1 MRITDGV
8 PTLRLRRMGYAQR
21 VPHARLC
28 AVALVVSLGVAT
40 LGASPAIA
48 QLGSRPAAD
57 WIPTL
62 DSPER
67 VASMKIPELI
77 AALQIQPG
85 EALADVGAGSG
96 LLTGPLA
103 AATGPTGVVYA
114 ADIDPALLTHIE
126 QRMKTANVGNVR
138 TVLGTFTDPKLPAP
152 VDLAFMNDVLHH
164 VQDRAAYVKTLAG
177 SLKPGGRLAVIEFT
191 ADGSPHNG
199 QVDLIVTEAQT
210 EAWLRDAGLTRV
222 ARVALFD
229 DRYFLIYRKP

>member
-1 MRITDGV
+1 VRCLRYALQV
-8 PTLRLRRMGYAQR
+8 P
-21 VPHARLC
+21 ARLC
-28 AVALVVSLGVAT
+28 AIAFVASLGIAT
-40 LGASPAIA
+40 PGLVPAFA

-77 AALQIQPG
+77 AALQIRPG
-85 EALADVGAGSG
+85 DAVADVGAGSG
-96 LLTGPLA
+96 VVTGPLA
-103 AATGPTGVVYA
+103 TATGPTGIVYA
-114 ADIDPALLTHIE
+114 ADIDPGLLTHIE

-138 TVLGTFTDPKLPAP
+138 TVLGTFTDPNLPAP

-164 VQDRAAYVKTLAG
+164 VKDRAAYVRTLAG
-177 SLKPGGRLAVIEFT
+177 YLKPGGRLAVVEFT
-191 ADGSPHNG
+191 ADGSPHGG
-199 QVDLIVTEAQT
+199 QADLIVTEAQT
-210 EAWLRDAGLTRV
+210 EAWLRDAGLTQV